1 VRRTILVVDDHEA
14 FRRTVASLLEA
25 DGFEVVGEVGD
36 GTSALAECARLRP
49 AVVLLDVYLPDID
62 GFEVTAR
69 LARAEHRPVVILTSS
84 RDESALRGRL
94 ASSPARGFVPKRALS
109 GDALAALVDDG

>member
-1 VRRTILVVDDHEA
+1 MRRTILVVDDHEA
-14 FRRTVASLLEA
+14 FRRTAASLLEA

-62 GFEVTAR
+62 GFEVYGA
-69 LARAEHRPVVILTSS
+69 ARARGAPAGRDPHVEPRRERPARPPGRES
-84 RDESALRGRL
+84 RAGLRAEACALR
-94 ASSPARGFVPKRALS
+94 
-109 GDALAALVDDG
+109 